1 VATVEGQ
8 EAVMGAEK
16 VAEEELLVEL
26 LMLPVVL
33 VLSVLMVAGVVL
45 LPGALGVVVMVV
57 SLELHCSHDVA
68 LSSLGLAAVADG
80 VRVQTGPDQR
90 QFRAWLP
97 LALC

>member
-1 VATVEGQ
+1 VEGQ

-16 VAEEELLVEL
+16 VAEEELLVEP

-57 SLELHCSHDVA
+57 SLELHCSTH
-68 LSSLGLAAVADG
+68 GEPHG
-80 VRVQTGPDQR
+80 TNQTETKDN
-90 QFRAWLP
+90 LP
-97 LALC
+97 R